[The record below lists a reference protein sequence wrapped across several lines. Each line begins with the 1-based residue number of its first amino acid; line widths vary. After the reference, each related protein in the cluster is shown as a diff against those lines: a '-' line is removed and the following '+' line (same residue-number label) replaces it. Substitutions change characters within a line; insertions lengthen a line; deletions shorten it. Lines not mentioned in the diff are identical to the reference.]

1 MENKVAYLKKLGAN
15 IREIRKSKKQEVKEA
30 AKGLDITVQA
40 LGALENGKVDF
51 NITRI
56 FDIAQYYKV
65 EIGEVLKI
73 NEGDTFNFTSQN
85 NSGGYHVQT
94 IGVLNVTDETL
105 KNYFENDIAQLKQK
119 IVFFEEAIKKG
130 K

>member
-1 MENKVAYLKKLGAN
+1 MENKEEYLKRIGDN
-15 IREIRKSKKQEVKEA
+15 IKEIRKFKKQEVKEA

-65 EIGEVLKI
+65 QIAEILNVKG
-73 NEGDTFNFTSQN
+73 GDTFNFTSQN

-94 IGVLNVTDETL
+94 IGVLNVTDEAL